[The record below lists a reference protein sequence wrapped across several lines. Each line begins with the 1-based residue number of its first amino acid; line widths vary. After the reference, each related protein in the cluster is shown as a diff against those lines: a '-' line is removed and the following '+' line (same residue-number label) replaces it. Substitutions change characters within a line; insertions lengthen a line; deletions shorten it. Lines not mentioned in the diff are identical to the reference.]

1 MFENVTTGCR
11 VHEHFVVGDG
21 QSRGEGGVEEDVGAT
36 LFESMSRRFKK
47 RLMDVNARKGRDR
60 KRSRASPL
68 EEGEGLRPDWC
79 GHRGAVE
86 GDFKKANRS
95 HTTSKKTEKV
105 KRNKKE
111 KNGSTRHY
119 EYLGGGSSSSV
130 RPRSWCGM
138 AVWNDDTASQK
149 KHDSTDD
156 EDMLEESRNEPDGG
170 PQMASHVNV
179 KSAWL
184 NAAMAWRQKN
194 MPSPIELK
202 KRKAEMSR
210 RMSEAA
216 RKRHAKSRPCAFRS
230 GEDAVGFNV
239 PEKPADDACEA
250 DWKVYFRLHHSARIA
265 RATSFVQVLRTF
277 DVPCVDPKKIKFAYM
292 QAVRMY
298 HPDSNSKS
306 RCWSTAR
313 EKVEAEEIMKLINQR
328 KPDDFSLE

>member
-21 QSRGEGGVEEDVGAT
+21 QTTRGEGGVEGAT

-47 RLMDVNARKGRDR
+47 RSMDVNARKGRDGT
-60 KRSRASPL
+60 RSRVSVGAL
-68 EEGEGLRPDWC
+68 EGEGLKPDWC
-79 GHRGAVE
+79 GHRGVVE
-86 GDFKKANRS
+86 EEL
-95 HTTSKKTEKV
+95 KKT
-105 KRNKKE
+105 
-111 KNGSTRHY
+111 NGSQTKKKKKGRKKDKKKTSRRY
-119 EYLGGGSSSSV
+119 ECLGGGSSSTP

-149 KHDSTDD
+149 NHDITDD
-156 EDMLEESRNEPDGG
+156 EDVLEETRNEPDGG

-202 KRKAEMSR
+202 KRKDEMSR

-216 RKRHAKSRPCAFRS
+216 RKRHAKTYPCAYQP

-250 DWKVYFRLHHSARIA
+250 DWKVYFRLRHAARLA
-265 RATSFVQVLRTF
+265 HATSFVQVLRTF